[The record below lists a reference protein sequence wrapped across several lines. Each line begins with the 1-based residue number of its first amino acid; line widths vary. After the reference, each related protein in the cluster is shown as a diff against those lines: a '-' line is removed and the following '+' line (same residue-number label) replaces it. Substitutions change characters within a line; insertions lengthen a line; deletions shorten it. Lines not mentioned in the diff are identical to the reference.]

1 MKWVIPLADHDFS
14 GLLDAL
20 RARPAPKAP
29 VFPEDFKEYRPFWT
43 GLVELRRP
51 KIGDEVS
58 YVLSFL
64 KDRGARPMRGTIK
77 SELDAEGGVRVFVVE
92 DSQGPLKVYESEIVE
107 V

>member
-1 MKWVIPLADHDFS
+1 MKWVIPLSDHDFS

-51 KIGDEVS
+51 RIGAFGAGRA
-58 YVLSFL
+58 LSAS
-64 KDRGARPMRGTIK
+64 RRPEK
-77 SELDAEGGVRVFVVE
+77 S
-92 DSQGPLKVYESEIVE
+92 
-107 V
+107 